1 MPEPHRSAASP
12 EFEPITPRVL
22 RARRCLL
29 VLYLASAVGVAVQ
42 RSFYSTENNF
52 LIFRAAFVHLTSGQD
67 LYAAYPALHADFFK
81 YSPTFA
87 LLFAPFA
94 LLPLVPG
101 YILWA
106 VACASAVFFGIA
118 RALPPRQALV
128 ALALAWLAVVGDL
141 QRAQSNALCAG
152 LMIMAWTSME
162 RGREWRPAMAI
173 AAATFVKIFPVVA
186 LATAIFRPR
195 KMRFGLIFAA
205 VLVAGIALPLLVT
218 PPSLLANQYRSWFAI
233 ETHDAAP
240 LARYGTGGAD
250 LYAGLMGQFRVWWGV
265 QWPLWPTQL
274 VGVLVLLAPLVFQRR
289 RFGSRQFRLLFLSS
303 ILVFCVLF
311 NHQAE
316 SPSYSIAIIGTS
328 IWFAVSARA
337 WWRTLFMA
345 ASIVIVNLMSTDLMP
360 RAWYAAW
367 YVPYL
372 VKTIPLIPVWL
383 AMQGELLGLIPNR
396 DPSERAES
404 DERHIVAPEALAQQ
418 R

>member
-1 MPEPHRSAASP
+1 MARLSEMRSARDVLRMPESSGRAAP
-12 EFEPITPRVL
+12 FESGPVTPGVL
-22 RARRCLL
+22 RASRWLL
-29 VLYLASAVGVAVQ
+29 WLYLATAVGVALQ
-42 RSFYSTENNF
+42 RSLLSTENNF
-52 LIFRAAFVHLTSGQD
+52 LILRTAFAHLASGQD
-67 LYAAYPALHADFFK
+67 LYAAYPLLHADFFK

-87 LLFAPFA
+87 PLFAPFA

-128 ALALAWLAVVGDL
+128 ALALAWIAVVGDL

-152 LMIMAWTSME
+152 LMIMAWTSMG

-195 KMRFGLIFAA
+195 KMRFGLIFVA

-240 LARYGTGGAD
+240 LSRYGTGGAD

-274 VGVLVLLAPLVFQRR
+274 AGALVLLAPLVFQRR

-328 IWFAVSARA
+328 IWFAVSERA
-337 WWRTLFMA
+337 LWRTALMVA
-345 ASIVIVNLMSTDLMP
+345 TLVIVDLMSTDLMS
-360 RAWYAAW
+360 RAWE
-367 YVPYL
+367 
-372 VKTIPLIPVWL
+372 I
-383 AMQGELLGLIPNR
+383 
-396 DPSERAES
+396 
-404 DERHIVAPEALAQQ
+404 
-418 R
+418 